1 MKLYSKENATNL
13 ISSMLQGGR
22 LARSLLLLGE
32 KGVGKRTLAHY
43 IAMQILC
50 EEQSGTPCGVC
61 KSCKML
67 SHDAHPDVI
76 TVTPS
81 GKSDNYVV
89 KDLRPIVAE
98 SGVSANE
105 GGFKIY
111 IIPNI
116 DKAQVAAQNIL
127 LKIFEEPPEHI
138 VFIMTADSYEN
149 VLPTI
154 LSRAVQ
160 ISVPVPSVEGCIEAL
175 TCKCIPLDEA
185 EKATS
190 IFGGNIGACL
200 CYIEGDNKEIYQR
213 FSRVAK
219 ALADLNEFEL
229 AKEFFIS
236 DRADALEIIAKLVD
250 FLGLACKVK
259 EHATLS
265 GSEFCYKEA
274 EILSSKV
281 TLTRLYKMYKSANSS
296 YLKILGSASVSL
308 TMSNLCAE
316 LNTAK

>member
-1 MKLYSKENATNL
+1 MKLYSKQNATNL
-13 ISSMLQGGR
+13 ISSMLQRGR

-50 EEQSGTPCGVC
+50 EKQSGVPCGVC

-67 SHDAHPDVI
+67 SHNAHPDVI
-76 TVTPS
+76 TVTPN

-105 GGFKIY
+105 GSFKIY

-116 DKAQVAAQNIL
+116 DKAQAAAQNIL

-160 ISVPVPSVEGCIEAL
+160 ISVPVPSVEDCIEAL
-175 TCKCIPLDEA
+175 TCKGIPLDEA
-185 EKATS
+185 EKATK

-200 CYIEGDNKEIYQR
+200 GYLEGGNKEIYQR

-219 ALADLNEFEL
+219 ALSDLNEFEL
-229 AKEFFIS
+229 AKELFIS
-236 DRADALEIIAKLVD
+236 DRSDALEIITKLVG

-259 EHATLS
+259 EQATLL
-265 GSEFCYKEA
+265 GSEFCYDEA
-274 EILSSKV
+274 KILASKV
-281 TLTRLYKMYKSANSS
+281 TLTRIYKMYKSANSS
-296 YLKILGSASVSL
+296 YLKLLGSASVSL

>member
-13 ISSMLQGGR
+13 ISSMLARGR

-50 EEQSGTPCGVC
+50 EGQTGVPCGVC

-67 SHDAHPDVI
+67 SHSAHPDVI
-76 TVTPS
+76 TITPS
-81 GKSDNYVV
+81 GKNENY
-89 KDLRPIVAE
+89 KMDDLRPIISE
-98 SGVSANE
+98 SGISANE
-105 GGFKIY
+105 GSFKIY

-116 DKAQVAAQNIL
+116 DKALPAAQNTL

-138 VFIMTADSYEN
+138 VFIMTAESYEQ

-160 ISVPVPSVEGCIEAL
+160 ISVPVPTVADCLDAL
-175 TCKCIPLDEA
+175 ACKGILLDSS
-185 EKATS
+185 EKATK

-200 CYIEGDNKEIYQR
+200 GYLNGDNKELYER
-213 FSRVAK
+213 FERLAS
-219 ALADLNEFEL
+219 ALAALNEFDL
-229 AKEFFIS
+229 AKELFIS
-236 DRADALEIIAKLVD
+236 DRQECLAVIEKLVD
-250 FLGLACKVK
+250 FIGLTCKVK
-259 EHATLS
+259 QGAALT
-265 GSEFCYKEA
+265 GSEFCHQYA
-274 EILSSKV
+274 QALASKV
-281 TLTRLYKMYKSANSS
+281 TLARLYKMYQAANSS
-296 YLKILGSASVSL
+296 HLKITGSGSVAL

-316 LNTAK
+316 LCTSK